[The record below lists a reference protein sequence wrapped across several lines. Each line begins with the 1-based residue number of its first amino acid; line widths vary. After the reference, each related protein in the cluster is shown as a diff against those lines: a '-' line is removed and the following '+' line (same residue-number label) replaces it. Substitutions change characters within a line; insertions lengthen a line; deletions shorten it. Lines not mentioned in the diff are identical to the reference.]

1 MRKTTITL
9 LALLFATLAH
19 ANNDVILTVKNP
31 TAEPR
36 EQEMV
41 ETDAQA
47 IASRLGTEAF
57 IITDADGNV
66 TEAFVGSGF
75 LEFINNQANLVCISV
90 ELPEEIDK
98 RRAEEAAERAA
109 EELRQQKSI
118 NEYYVTQANL
128 SRAMERLKIKN
139 KHQI

>member
-1 MRKTTITL
+1 MNTFKLKIVSSNRVFFDGEAQSL
-9 LALLFATLAH
+9 VVPVAGEGLCGFLARH
-19 ANNDVILTVKNP
+19 ENTVAP
-31 TAEPR
+31 IEFG
-36 EQEMV
+36 EMK
-41 ETDAQA
+41 
-47 IASRLGTEAF
+47 
-57 IITDADGNV
+57 ITDADGNV

>member
-1 MRKTTITL
+1 MNTFKLKIVSSNRVFFDGEAQSL
-9 LALLFATLAH
+9 VVPVAGEGLCGVLARH
-19 ANNDVILTVKNP
+19 ENTVAP
-31 TAEPR
+31 LEFG
-36 EQEMV
+36 EMK
-41 ETDAQA
+41 
-47 IASRLGTEAF
+47 L
-57 IITDADGNV
+57 TDADGNV

-90 ELPEEIDK
+90 ELPDEIDK

>member
-1 MRKTTITL
+1 MNTFKLKIVASNRIFFDGEAQSL
-9 LALLFATLAH
+9 VVPVAEEGFCGFLANH
-19 ANNDVILTVKNP
+19 ENTVAP
-31 TAEPR
+31 IEFG
-36 EQEMV
+36 EMK
-41 ETDAQA
+41 
-47 IASRLGTEAF
+47 L
-57 IITDADGNV
+57 TDADGNV

>member
-1 MRKTTITL
+1 MNTFKLKIVSSNRVFFDGEAQSL
-9 LALLFATLAH
+9 VVPVAGEGLCGFVARH
-19 ANNDVILTVKNP
+19 ENTVAP
-31 TAEPR
+31 IEFG
-36 EQEMV
+36 EMK
-41 ETDAQA
+41 
-47 IASRLGTEAF
+47 L
-57 IITDADGNV
+57 TDADGNV

>member
-1 MRKTTITL
+1 MNTFYLKI
-9 LALLFATLAH
+9 AASNKIFFEGECKS
-19 ANNDVILTVKNP
+19 LTVPVANDGLCGFLARHENTVAP
-31 TAEPR
+31 IEFG
-36 EQEMV
+36 EMK
-41 ETDAQA
+41 
-47 IASRLGTEAF
+47 L
-57 IITDADGNV
+57 TDADGNV

-90 ELPEEIDK
+90 ELPEESDK

-128 SRAMERLKIKN
+128 SRHA
-139 KHQI
+139 

>member
-1 MRKTTITL
+1 MNTFKLKIVSSNRVFFDGEAQSL
-9 LALLFATLAH
+9 VVPVAGEGLCGFLARH
-19 ANNDVILTVKNP
+19 ENTVAP
-31 TAEPR
+31 IEFG
-36 EQEMV
+36 EMK
-41 ETDAQA
+41 
-47 IASRLGTEAF
+47 L
-57 IITDADGNV
+57 TDADGNV

-90 ELPEEIDK
+90 ELPDEIDK

-118 NEYYVTQANL
+118 NEYYMTQANL

>member
-1 MRKTTITL
+1 MNTFKLKIVSSNRVFFDGEAQSL
-9 LALLFATLAH
+9 VVPVAGEGLCGFLARH
-19 ANNDVILTVKNP
+19 ENTVAP
-31 TAEPR
+31 IEFG
-36 EQEMV
+36 EMK
-41 ETDAQA
+41 
-47 IASRLGTEAF
+47 L
-57 IITDADGNV
+57 TDADGNV

-75 LEFINNQANLVCISV
+75 LECIKNQANLVCISV

>member
-1 MRKTTITL
+1 MNTFKLKIVSSNRVFFDGEAQSL
-9 LALLFATLAH
+9 VVPVAGEGLCGFLARH
-19 ANNDVILTVKNP
+19 ENTVAP
-31 TAEPR
+31 IEFG
-36 EQEMV
+36 EMK
-41 ETDAQA
+41 
-47 IASRLGTEAF
+47 L
-57 IITDADGNV
+57 TDADGNV
-66 TEAFVGSGF
+66 TEAFVGSGL

>member
-1 MRKTTITL
+1 MNTFKLKIVSSNRVFFDGEAQSL
-9 LALLFATLAH
+9 VVPVAGEGLCGFLARH
-19 ANNDVILTVKNP
+19 ENTVAP
-31 TAEPR
+31 IEFG
-36 EQEMV
+36 EMK
-41 ETDAQA
+41 
-47 IASRLGTEAF
+47 L
-57 IITDADGNV
+57 TDADGNV

-90 ELPEEIDK
+90 ELPDEIDK
-98 RRAEEAAERAA
+98 RRAAEAAARAA

-118 NEYYVTQANL
+118 NEYYMTQANL